1 MHIMKFQEAYI
12 NVCMKVYMIH
22 TYKQDE
28 SIERIL
34 LKLGESVPKK
44 MDLTAKMYSYP
55 SSVQRT
61 S

>member
-1 MHIMKFQEAYI
+1 MS
-12 NVCMKVYMIH
+12 NN
-22 TYKQDE
+22 QDE

-34 LKLGESVPKK
+34 LKLGESLPKK